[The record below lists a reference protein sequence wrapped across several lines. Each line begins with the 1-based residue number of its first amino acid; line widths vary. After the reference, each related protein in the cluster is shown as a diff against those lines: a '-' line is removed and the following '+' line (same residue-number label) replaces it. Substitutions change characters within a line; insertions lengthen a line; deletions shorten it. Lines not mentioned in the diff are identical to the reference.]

1 MMMRTLSF
9 LWLGLL
15 AAPAAA
21 QGIGAAGDGGATFP
35 PGVADAQLL
44 PGWQTADGRRVAAL
58 KLVLE
63 PGWKTYWRSPGDAG
77 VPPLFNWSGSE
88 NLAGITFHWPRP
100 AVFESAGMRTLGYHD
115 VMILPFE
122 ARPLRPDQPISL
134 SATVDL
140 GVCEDICVPVH
151 LKISSPAS
159 DAQPPSFAFPNKK
172 ALADATA
179 MTLPSAG
186 QAIAMTNP
194 NELWAEL
201 QAQQAP
207 AGVTMAGGS
216 AGAVL
221 ATMPVTGAGANSEIA
236 AALADVPDSAA
247 IQPECSIEAIED
259 GLRLTARLDH
269 AMLGRDESAA
279 IEVDTDSDPSGAI
292 WVSEP
297 QLSRDGDVLTAKADL
312 VAPSGAPFDLNAEH
326 VRLTL
331 IAGERAVEFRGCAG

>member
-1 MMMRTLSF
+1 MRTLTF

-21 QGIGAAGDGGATFP
+21 QGIGAAGNGDATLP
-35 PGVADAQLL
+35 PGVAEAQLL
-44 PGWQTADGRRVAAL
+44 PGWQTGDGRRVAAL

-77 VPPLFNWSGSE
+77 VPPLFDWSGSE
-88 NLAGITFHWPRP
+88 NLAGVTFHWPRP
-100 AVFESAGMRTLGYHD
+100 DVFESAGMRTLGYHD
-115 VMILPFE
+115 VMVLPFE
-122 ARPLRPDQPISL
+122 ARPVRADQPISL

-151 LKISSPAS
+151 LEIASPAS
-159 DAQPPSFAFPNKK
+159 DAQPPSFAFADQK
-172 ALADATA
+172 ALTDATGL
-179 MTLPSAG
+179 TLPLTG
-186 QAIAMTNP
+186 PAIAMANP

-201 QAQQAP
+201 QTQQAP
-207 AGVTMAGGS
+207 AGLAMAGAA

-221 ATMPVTGAGANSEIA
+221 RTMPVTGTGANSEIA
-236 AALADVPDSAA
+236 AALAQVPDSANS
-247 IQPECSIEAIED
+247 QPECSVEAIED

-269 AMLGRDESAA
+269 AMMGRDEAVA
-279 IEVDTDSDPSGAI
+279 IEVGAGADPSGAI

-297 QLSRDGDVLTAKADL
+297 QLSRDGGLLTATADL
-312 VAPSGAPFDLNAEH
+312 VAPSGAPFDLNADH